1 MCSTSDSK
9 IYICTSS
16 TMAITRKES
25 SGIEI
30 TEARGDGDVFPCSL
44 PLQEGTSRLEEWRS
58 HEGFPAPRRLTL
70 FSEPHPRRIMALS
83 LWLAFPPLRRWQ
95 APQPLHKLYEGEARA
110 PSQSSTKRSPG
121 HQPSQLGGHPPRVTS
136 SRSLTRKSWWRA
148 QHYTMMQSKNT
159 RGVQILHT
167 QIQPK
172 QQMLGRD

>member
-1 MCSTSDSK
+1 
-9 IYICTSS
+9 
-16 TMAITRKES
+16 MAITRKES

-30 TEARGDGDVFPCSL
+30 TEARGDEDVFPCSL

-95 APQPLHKLYEGEARA
+95 APQPLHKLHEGEARA

-136 SRSLTRKSWWRA
+136 SRSLTRTNRGGELNTMQGCKARTPKVFKSLTLKS
-148 QHYTMMQSKNT
+148 HQSNKC
-159 RGVQILHT
+159 
-167 QIQPK
+167 
-172 QQMLGRD
+172 

>member
-1 MCSTSDSK
+1 
-9 IYICTSS
+9 
-16 TMAITRKES
+16 MAITRKES

-30 TEARGDGDVFPCSL
+30 TEARGDEDVFPCSL

-95 APQPLHKLYEGEARA
+95 APQPLHKLHEGEASGPFTTFHEEVTGA
-110 PSQSSTKRSPG
+110 PTKPPRRSP
-121 HQPSQLGGHPPRVTS
+121 SKS
-136 SRSLTRKSWWRA
+136 NKLTVSHSNKSWWRA
-148 QHYTMMQSKNT
+148 QHYAMMQSKNT

-167 QIQPK
+167 QIPPK
-172 QQMLGRD
+172 QRMLG

>member
-1 MCSTSDSK
+1 
-9 IYICTSS
+9 
-16 TMAITRKES
+16 MAITRKVS

-30 TEARGDGDVFPCSL
+30 TEARGDEDVFPCSL

-95 APQPLHKLYEGEARA
+95 APQPLHKLHEGEASGPFTTFHEEVTGA
-110 PSQSSTKRSPG
+110 PTKPPRRSPSKS
-121 HQPSQLGGHPPRVTS
+121 HK
-136 SRSLTRKSWWRA
+136 LTVSHSNQSWWRA

-167 QIQPK
+167 QIPPK
-172 QQMLGRD
+172 QQMLG

>member
-1 MCSTSDSK
+1 
-9 IYICTSS
+9 
-16 TMAITRKES
+16 MAITRKES

-30 TEARGDGDVFPCSL
+30 TEARGDEDVFPCSL
-44 PLQEGTSRLEEWRS
+44 ALQQGTSRLEEWRS

-95 APQPLHKLYEGEARA
+95 APQPLHKLHEGEARA

-136 SRSLTRKSWWRA
+136 SRSLTRTNRGEELNTMQWCKARTPEVFKSFTLKS
-148 QHYTMMQSKNT
+148 HQSNEC
-159 RGVQILHT
+159 
-167 QIQPK
+167 
-172 QQMLGRD
+172 